1 MRIVSSNKLN
11 VQTNVLAKAYISSS
25 ITSLMFL
32 FSPKAYSVED
42 VATQLIKSDPM
53 SGSYLMQLVLGLL
66 VVILCIVA
74 LAWFTKKM
82 NRFHSIT
89 DDSLKVI
96 TGISMGTREKIVL
109 LQVGE
114 EQLLIGVSPG
124 RINKLHVLSKPIT
137 ENDLNKSNSKTSA
150 GGKVFS
156 DKLKTMMANANT
168 ASVKKK
174 NN

>member
-1 MRIVSSNKLN
+1 MRIASSNKL
-11 VQTNVLAKAYISSS
+11 NVLAKAYISSS
-25 ITSLMFL
+25 IMSLTFL
-32 FSPKAYSVED
+32 FSSKAYSVED
-42 VATQLIKSDPM
+42 VTTQLIKSDPM

-114 EQLLIGVSPG
+114 EQLLVGVSPG
-124 RINKLHVLSKPIT
+124 RINKLHVLATPIT
-137 ENDLNKSNSKTSA
+137 ATDLNKSNSETSV
-150 GGKVFS
+150 GGKGFA
-156 DKLKTMMANANT
+156 DKLKTMMTAANAS
-168 ASVKKK
+168 SVKKK